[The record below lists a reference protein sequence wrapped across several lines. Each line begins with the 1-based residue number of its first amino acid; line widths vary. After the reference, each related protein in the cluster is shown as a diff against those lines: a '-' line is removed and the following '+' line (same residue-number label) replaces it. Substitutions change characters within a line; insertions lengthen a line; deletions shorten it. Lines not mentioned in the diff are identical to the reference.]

1 MLIYIK
7 MSPSSYLLLSYS
19 KMKRKQFQLDL
30 DLWKKIEQRIDE
42 PQTGNDYRYIFHRF
56 VPESPRWLL
65 SKGRFDEAEAIL
77 KTIAKYNNINLL
89 DLSTLRKESEVFI

>member
-1 MLIYIK
+1 MPLAILFKNEKKSISTRFRFVK
-7 MSPSSYLLLSYS
+7 
-19 KMKRKQFQLDL
+19 
-30 DLWKKIEQRIDE
+30 KKIEQRIDE

-65 SKGRFDEAEAIL
+65 SKGRFEEAEAIL

-89 DLSTLRKESEVFI
+89 DLSTLRKESGVFL